1 MLRRSATALGLA
13 VTALLLFAPSASAQY
28 EDPGSIIIDDPNPDV
43 GDSITVT
50 GSSCGE
56 PGVDVTVSITQN
68 GQTIVIGT
76 ATTGPDGSYT
86 LNGAIPASFT
96 NGTAVIT
103 DSCGGRLTITIGSVA
118 GTSLPRT
125 GSESGALAR
134 VAVGLVA
141 AGGLL
146 LLATR
151 KRVGG
156 AGA

>member
-1 MLRRSATALGLA
+1 MIRRSALALGLA
-13 VTALLLFAPSASAQY
+13 VTGLLLFASSASAQY
-28 EDPGSIIIDDPNPDV
+28 EDPGSIIVDDPNPDV

-50 GSSCGE
+50 GSACGE
-56 PGVDVTVSITQN
+56 PDVDVTVSITQN

-86 LNGAIPASFT
+86 LSGAIPASFT